1 MPARY
6 GHFAGG
12 IDLPEEKHATL
23 DVPVR
28 AAKIPQRLMLDYAR
42 FCFAQASPA
51 VQPGARVSA
60 GALLAKVPEGQGLN
74 LFSPADATVR
84 EVTEKGMVLED
95 IEKWE
100 HPGQPQ
106 GHMIWQALDMKR
118 LRTEVLNSSLPI
130 MRRGRVE
137 TLAGWLQ
144 RSIDFHSSHLIM
156 NAMETQPY
164 VTSEHRTLV
173 EFGREALC
181 GLVMLAHAGAFRRM
195 TLVVDCDRTDGYNH
209 LLDTL
214 SEHNIEHVALPRKY
228 PIGEDEILLSVLRK
242 KEIPAG
248 GNSCQI
254 GVSVIDPWTCMMLY
268 RLVVC
273 EQRLGGR
280 LVTLAFD
287 NGIESGNYYVPLG
300 MGVYD
305 LLGPLRQPVIHG
317 GPMNGRLCEPGD
329 LVHYGTDALLVI
341 EMTAP
346 ERSTQCIRC
355 GWCIDH
361 CPARLNV
368 SELNSTYEMGNLARA
383 KKLGVVSCINCGVC
397 SYVCPAKLPLK
408 DRMGQLKRMISDMTM
423 ALPLFHLKEGRK

>member
-1 MPARY
+1 MRASY

-12 IDLPEEKHATL
+12 IDLPEDKLATL
-23 DVPVR
+23 DMPVR
-28 AAKIPQRLMLDYAR
+28 AAKVPQMLKLDFNR
-42 FCFAQASPA
+42 FCFTQATPVVTA
-51 VQPGARVSA
+51 GQRVA
-60 GALLAKVPEGQGLN
+60 ANELLATAPAGQGLN
-74 LFSPADATVR
+74 LYSPAAATVL
-84 EVTEKGMVLED
+84 EISEKGMVLDE

-100 HPGQPQ
+100 LPGGVQ

-118 LRTEVLNSSLPI
+118 LRQEVLAASLPI
-130 MRRGRVE
+130 VRRGRVE
-137 TLAGWLQ
+137 PLAAWLQ
-144 RSIDFHSSHLIM
+144 RSVDYHCSHLIM
-156 NAMETQPY
+156 NAMETQPC

-173 EFGREALC
+173 EFGREALY
-181 GLVMLAHAGAFRRM
+181 GMVILARAGTFSRM
-195 TLVVDCDRTDGYNH
+195 TLVVDSDRTESYSH

-214 SEHNIEHVALPRKY
+214 AEYNIEHIALPRKY
-228 PIGEDEILLSVLRK
+228 PVGEDEILLSVLRK

-254 GVSVIDPWTCMMLY
+254 GVSVIDPWTCMTLH
-268 RLVVC
+268 RLMVC

-287 NGIESGNYYVPLG
+287 KGSESGNYFVPFG

-305 LLGPLRQPVIHG
+305 LLGPVRQPVIHG
-317 GPMNGRLCEPGD
+317 GPMNGRLCEPDYVVG
-329 LVHYGTDALLVI
+329 YGTDALLAI
-341 EMTAP
+341 ETTQP

-368 SELNSTYEMGNLARA
+368 SELNNTFEMGNLARA
-383 KKLGVVSCINCGVC
+383 KKLGVISCINCGVC

-408 DRMGQLKRMISDMTM
+408 DRMGHLKKTIIDMNM
-423 ALPLFHLKEGRK
+423 ALPLFNLHEGQR

>member
-6 GHFAGG
+6 GYFAGG

-28 AAKIPQRLMLDYAR
+28 AAKIPQRLTLEFR
-42 FCFAQASPA
+42 RLCFSQASPE
-51 VQPGARVSA
+51 VSIGQKVSA
-60 GALLAKVPEGQGLN
+60 GQLLARVPEGQGLN
-74 LFSPADATVR
+74 LFSPAQATVA
-84 EVTEKGMVLED
+84 EITDGGIVLE
-95 IEKWE
+95 EVERWE

-118 LRTEVLNSSLPI
+118 LRHEVLSSSLAI

-144 RSIDFHSSHLIM
+144 RAIDYHCGHLVM

-173 EFGREALC
+173 EFGRESLY
-181 GLVMLAHAGAFRRM
+181 GMVMLARAGVFNRM
-195 TLVVDCDRTDGYNH
+195 TLVVDSDRTDDYGH

-214 SEHNIEHVALPRKY
+214 TEFNIEHVALPRKY

-248 GNSCQI
+248 GNSCQT
-254 GVSVIDPWTCMMLY
+254 GASVIDPWTCMLLY
-268 RLVVC
+268 RLIVC

-287 NGIESGNYYVPLG
+287 KGCESGNYFVPFG

-305 LLGPLRQPVIHG
+305 LLGPIRQPVIHG
-317 GPMNGRLCEPGD
+317 GPMNGRLCTPD
-329 LVHYGTDALLVI
+329 DVVNYGTDALLVI
-341 EMTAP
+341 EMTSP

-368 SELNSTYEMGNLARA
+368 SELNNAFETGNLARA
-383 KKLGVVSCINCGVC
+383 KKLGVISCINCGVC

-408 DRMGQLKRMISDMTM
+408 DRMGRLKSTINDMTNS
-423 ALPLFHLKEGRK
+423 LPLFHLREGRR